1 MSGPADDLDV
11 AAPEAPLVGVVM
23 PARDAEEWIEASLAS
38 LQAQT
43 LTRWVCVVVD
53 DGSTDRTRSIV
64 AEVADTDGRVVLLRQ
79 PGRGVAAARNAG
91 LDALP
96 PGCPYV
102 AFLDSDDL
110 YLPEALAALVGALE
124 RRPDA
129 AAAFGLAEYIDEA
142 GHLLNPGLHP
152 SRQRWRRQL
161 RSGRLVLQE
170 AHEDVTFDTLVVD
183 DPVWPAAVALHRT
196 EAVARAGG
204 FDVSFP
210 LLEDWELHLRVA
222 RRGPYVATDEQV
234 ALYRRHGSNLT
245 ARHHDAEFHRE
256 RVRRLAW
263 SAVDASPHER
273 AAVAGAWRLLERRQV
288 LVLGRHVVRSLRRG
302 RWRSAQRASVGLVV
316 AGATSLGRRPPVASR
331 RRTRLT
337 RPDDLLGVPL

>member
-1 MSGPADDLDV
+1 MSEPADDLDG
-11 AAPEAPLVGVVM
+11 AALEPPLVGVVM
-23 PARDAEEWIEASLAS
+23 PARDAEEWIEASLGS

-43 LTRWVCVVVD
+43 MARWVCVVVD
-53 DGSTDRTRSIV
+53 DGSLDRTRSIV
-64 AEVADTDGRVVLLRQ
+64 QTVADADARVVLLRQ

-102 AFLDSDDL
+102 GFLDSDDL
-110 YLPEALAALVGALE
+110 YLPGALAGLVAALE

-129 AAAFGLAEYIDEA
+129 AAAFGLADYIDEA
-142 GHLLNPGLHP
+142 GRLLNPGLHP
-152 SRQRWRRQL
+152 SRQRWHRQL

-170 AHEDVTFDTLVVD
+170 AEEDVTFDSLVVD

-196 EAVARAGG
+196 EAVSRAGG

-222 RRGPYVATDEQV
+222 RQGPYVATDQHV
-234 ALYRRHGSNLT
+234 ALYRRHSSNLT
-245 ARHHDAEFHRE
+245 ARHHDAEFHRA

-263 SAVDASPHER
+263 SADEAPPDER
-273 AAVAGAWRLLERRQV
+273 AAVARAWRLLERRQV
-288 LVLGRHVVRSLRRG
+288 LVLGQHVVRSLSRR

-316 AGATSLGRRPPVASR
+316 AGVTSLHLRPPAASR

-337 RPDDLLGVPL
+337 RPDDLLGTPL